1 MNILKLLLVRQNRVS
16 WMVFYSSCLKN
27 GNIIKKIFV
36 HRLENKYHIIVGKQ
50 AKIGKGIYMPHPQ
63 NIVIGGQVR
72 MGERTR
78 IYQDVT
84 LGQNRN
90 AYPLIG
96 DDVIIYPGA
105 KVIGNITIGN
115 KAVIGA
121 NAVVIKDVLENEIVA
136 GVPARCIGIREDI
149 DEFY

>member
-1 MNILKLLLVRQNRVS
+1 M
-16 WMVFYSSCLKN
+16 
-27 GNIIKKIFV
+27 
-36 HRLENKYHIIVGKQ
+36 
-50 AKIGKGIYMPHPQ
+50 
-63 NIVIGGQVR
+63 
-72 MGERTR
+72 
-78 IYQDVT
+78 T

-136 GVPARCIGIREDI
+136 GVPAKCIGIREDI

>member
-16 WMVFYSSCLKN
+16 WMVFYSSCLKT
-27 GNIIKKIFV
+27 GNIIKKLFV
-36 HRLENKYHIIVGKQ
+36 HRLENRYHIIV
-50 AKIGKGIYMPHPQ
+50 GIYMPHPQ

-136 GVPARCIGIREDI
+136 GVPAKCIGIREDI